1 MDLNWDDMRFFLA
14 LCRSHSFV
22 SAAHELKV
30 THTTVARRISAL
42 ESSLKTRLFQ
52 RTEKGCR
59 ITAAGEALLP
69 FAERLESTV
78 INIEGRVSGK
88 DYQLSGC
95 VRIGTPDGIG
105 NCFLASRLCKFQN
118 RHPALEVELIPVPM
132 YFSLSK
138 REIDILITVTRPK
151 TGKVVLRK
159 LTDYKLGLF
168 STRQYLQ
175 NHQRITQIKDL
186 RGHRFVGYIDDL
198 LYDQNLRFMDEIYR
212 EVTPTF
218 RTSTIIAQMSAIL
231 AGAGIGVLPYFMVH
245 AEKRLVPVIA
255 DRSIERRFW
264 LQINPDS
271 KHIARVRETID
282 FLVNQIRTEKDLF
295 FSLPNG

>member
-22 SAAHELKV
+22 SAANELKV

-42 ESSLKTRLFQ
+42 ESSLKTQLFQ

-69 FAERLESTV
+69 YAERMESSIIT
-78 INIEGRVSGK
+78 IEGSVSGK
-88 DYQLSGC
+88 DNQLSGC

-105 NCFLASRLCKFQN
+105 NCFLASRLSKFQN
-118 RHPALEVELIPVPM
+118 RNPALEVELIPVPM

-138 REIDILITVTRPK
+138 REIDISITVTRPK

-175 NHQRITQIKDL
+175 NHRRITKIKDL

-218 RTSTIIAQMSAIL
+218 RTSTIIAQMSAIA
-231 AGAGIGVLPYFMVH
+231 AGAGIGVLPYFIVH
-245 AEKRLVPVIA
+245 AEKSLVPVIA
-255 DRSIERRFW
+255 ERSIERRFW

-282 FLVNQIRTEKDLF
+282 FIVNQIRMEKDLF
-295 FSLPNG
+295 FSLPGG